1 MLTDHLNFL
10 QLLQAFVTI
19 PSLFLYLL
27 LIMACL
33 NFSYLFDLLHSWLK
47 HSGTIPSNPD
57 QPYARPSCNISLV
70 EEGSSPLATYE
81 SPGNSS
87 TENVYVPGI
96 TELPSPPS
104 AYLSTISKPDM
115 HGYQGCEPCSF
126 NQTPPIPKEKATSFD
141 SNVKRLPALHRP
153 SIFFPST
160 SDIRAGQPMKS
171 SSLYITIIITFLKV

>member
-1 MLTDHLNFL
+1 
-10 QLLQAFVTI
+10 
-19 PSLFLYLL
+19 
-27 LIMACL
+27 MACL
-33 NFSYLFDLLHSWLK
+33 NISYLCNLLPSWLK
-47 HSGTIPSNPD
+47 RFVTIPSNPD
-57 QPYARPSCNISLV
+57 RPYASPSCNISLL
-70 EEGSSPLATYE
+70 EEGSGSLATYE

-115 HGYQGCEPCSF
+115 YGYQGCEPCSF

-141 SNVKRLPALHRP
+141 SNMKQLPALHGP